1 MENKDIYLTEL
12 YIKATEKMGQMSQ
25 IAQHISNLLED
36 KRFKEIEIWELI
48 WDDLEAEVE
57 SIILIR
63 EALI

>member
-1 MENKDIYLTEL
+1 MTQEKEYLTEL
-12 YIKATEKMGQMSQ
+12 YIRATEKMGQMSQ

-36 KRFKEIEIWELI
+36 KRYKEIEPWGLI

-63 EALI
+63 EALL